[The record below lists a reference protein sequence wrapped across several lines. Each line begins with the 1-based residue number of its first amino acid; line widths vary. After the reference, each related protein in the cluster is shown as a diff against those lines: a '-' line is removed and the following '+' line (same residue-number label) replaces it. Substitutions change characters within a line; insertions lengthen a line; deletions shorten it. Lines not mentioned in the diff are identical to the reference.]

1 MVLKVWQQLQLTH
14 VHNCHPSLKFMTAK
28 KKKKHIN
35 DIAYLRREAY
45 KLARLMN
52 KFCDTSAT
60 FFSIS
65 SRLFK

>member
-1 MVLKVWQQLQLTH
+1 MSIIS
-14 VHNCHPSLKFMTAK
+14 PKFKIYERK

-52 KFCDTSAT
+52 KFCDTECD
-60 FFSIS
+60 FF
-65 SRLFK
+65 FP

>member
-1 MVLKVWQQLQLTH
+1 
-14 VHNCHPSLKFMTAK
+14 MTAK

>member
-1 MVLKVWQQLQLTH
+1 MVLKVWQQPQWTH

-28 KKKKHIN
+28 KKKHIN
-35 DIAYLRREAY
+35 DIAYLRHEAY

-52 KFCDTSAT
+52 KFCDAECD